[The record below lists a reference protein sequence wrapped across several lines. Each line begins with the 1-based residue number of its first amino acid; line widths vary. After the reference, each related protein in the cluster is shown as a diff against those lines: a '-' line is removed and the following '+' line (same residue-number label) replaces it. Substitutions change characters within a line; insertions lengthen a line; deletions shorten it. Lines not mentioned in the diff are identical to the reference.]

1 MLIMGNIVVD
11 VGGTNLRLGYFENG
25 ALADVQRVP
34 VQNFYKNSGLAP
46 DALYQQFLN
55 QLLSEI
61 KVLLERHPRASV
73 GIAFP
78 GPVNPK
84 GKVACAPTLWGEQL
98 RDIDLRAD
106 LELLLNRKTYVLND
120 ISAAVWRYVRTQ
132 QEDFCLIT
140 ISSGIGNK
148 VYRNGEILINEHGF
162 GGEIGHSRVAEG
174 IEALRCDCGGEGHL
188 GGVASGRGTLALARL
203 YAAQY
208 PNLLAKSP
216 LAGQAP
222 EHWSTTD
229 IVSALHANDDFAW
242 RVCIAGQRYLVTAM
256 RHLYHWIGIRKYI
269 FIGGFVGAIGEPYI
283 TRINEILRQEH
294 WFGMSVSE
302 LETICALGALDD
314 DHSLIG
320 MGRYLE
326 MQGMT

>member
-1 MLIMGNIVVD
+1 MGNIVVD
-11 VGGTNLRLGYFENG
+11 VGGTNLRIGYFEND
-25 ALADVQRVP
+25 ALVDVQRVP
-34 VQNFYKNSGLAP
+34 VQNFHKNCGLAS
-46 DALYQQFLN
+46 DALYRQFLD

-61 KVLLERHPRASV
+61 KVLLASYPTASV

-84 GKVACAPTLWGEQL
+84 GKVAYAPTLWGNRL
-98 RDIDLRAD
+98 HDIDLRTD

-120 ISAAVWRYVRTQ
+120 ISAAVWRYVTPK

-148 VYRNGEILINEHGF
+148 VYRKGEILVNEYGF

-188 GGVASGRGTLALARL
+188 GGLASGRGTLALAQL
-203 YAAQY
+203 YADLY
-208 PNLLAKSP
+208 PNELAQSP
-216 LAGQAP
+216 LAAQRP

-242 RVCIAGQRYLVTAM
+242 MVCTAGQRYLVTAM
-256 RHLYHWIGIRKYI
+256 RHLYHWIGIRKFI
-269 FIGGFVGAIGEPYI
+269 FIGGFVSAIGAPYT
-283 TRINEILRQEH
+283 TRLKQILKEED

-302 LETICALGALDD
+302 LETMCALGAIDD

-320 MGRYLE
+320 MGRYLK
-326 MQGMT
+326 MQGVT

>member
-1 MLIMGNIVVD
+1 MGNIVVD
-11 VGGTNLRLGYFENG
+11 VGGTNLRLGYFEND
-25 ALADVQRVP
+25 ALVDVQRVP
-34 VQNFYKNSGLAP
+34 VQNFHMNCGLAS
-46 DALYQQFLN
+46 DALYRQFLD

-61 KVLLERHPRASV
+61 KVLLASHPTASV

-84 GKVACAPTLWGEQL
+84 GKVAYAPTLWGNRL

-106 LELLLNRKTYVLND
+106 LELLLNRKTHVLND
-120 ISAAVWRYVRTQ
+120 ISAAVWRYVTPK

-148 VYRNGEILINEHGF
+148 VYRKGEILINEYGF

-188 GGVASGRGTLALARL
+188 GGLVSGRGTLALARL
-203 YAAQY
+203 YADLHPNELAQ
-208 PNLLAKSP
+208 SP
-216 LAGQAP
+216 LAAKRS
-222 EHWSTTD
+222 EHWLTTD
-229 IVSALHANDDFAW
+229 IVSALLANDGFAW
-242 RVCIAGQRYLVTAM
+242 MVCSAGQRYLVTAM
-256 RHLYHWIGIRKYI
+256 RHLYHWIGIRKFI
-269 FIGGFVGAIGEPYI
+269 FIGGFVTAIGAPYI
-283 TRINEILRQEH
+283 TRLNQILMEEN

-302 LETICALGALDD
+302 LETMCALGAIDD

-320 MGRYLE
+320 MGRYLAR
-326 MQGMT
+326 QGAV